1 MHQLKS
7 TVSYLLLEEDLT
19 VVMLGTDMKVAET
32 PNEGLKEY
40 VKLDPYTEWL
50 KTEGVKVYQEYYF
63 PSLAKIEL
71 GPWERKGGKG
81 AVVHINNNH
90 MPNDCHVVEIK
101 AGSKSEPEHHMY
113 ELTIYVVSGRGA
125 TTIWHDEKKKS
136 SFEWQ
141 AGSLFSIPLNSWYQN
156 FNGSGQEPAR
166 YIAVTNAP
174 PMMRL
179 YRDPQFIFNCDYM
192 FDGRYAGEEDYFSG
206 KGKLFTR
213 RVWESNF
220 IANAPDMLLYG
231 WKERGAG
238 GINAMLEMADNNTK
252 SHISEFP
259 IGTYKKAHRHGPG
272 AHLVL
277 LSGTGGYS
285 LIWTK
290 EDRSDMIK
298 CDWALGSMV
307 TVPNDNC
314 YHQHFNSG
322 TTRARYL
329 ALRPGDM
336 GLYKKGRGG
345 GGENADRSMKE
356 GGWQV
361 EYDDEDREIHQ
372 IFEKELKAHGATC
385 KMKAFVP
392 WCTGEVGPTS
402 ERDT

>member
-1 MHQLKS
+1 M
-7 TVSYLLLEEDLT
+7 
-19 VVMLGTDMKVAET
+19 VMLGTDMKVAEM
-32 PNEGLKEY
+32 PKEGLKDF
-40 VKLDPYTEWL
+40 LLNDPYEDWL
-50 KTEGVKVYQEYYF
+50 RNEGVKVYEDYYF
-63 PSLAKIEL
+63 PSLARVEL
-71 GPWERKGGKG
+71 GPWERKGGLG
-81 AVVHINNNH
+81 AVVHIKNNH
-90 MPNDCHVVEIK
+90 LPNDCHIVEIK
-101 AGSKSEPEHHMY
+101 PGGKSEPEHHMY
-113 ELTIYVVSGRGA
+113 ELTLYIVAGRGA
-125 TTIWHDEKKKS
+125 TSVWQDEKKKS

-141 AGSLFSIPLNSWYQN
+141 AGSLFSIPLNAWYQN

-179 YRDPQFIFNCDYM
+179 FRDNQFVFNNPYT
-192 FDGRYAGEEDYFSG
+192 FDSRFGGEDDYFSG
-206 KGKLFTR
+206 KGKLYTR

-238 GINAMLEMADNNTK
+238 GINAMLEMANNNTK

-277 LSGTGGYS
+277 LSGTAGYS

-298 CDWALGSMV
+298 CDWQVGSMV
-307 TVPNDNC
+307 TVPSDNC
-314 YHQHFNSG
+314 FHQHFNSG

-345 GGENADRSMKE
+345 GGENADRSIKE
-356 GGWQV
+356 GGWQI

-372 IFEKELKAHGATC
+372 IFEKELNANGAQC
-385 KMKAFVP
+385 KMKAFIP